1 MVCELLKMSGA
12 RAKSATSGRESLQMI
27 AAQVFDVVLSDIS
40 MPEMDGFEL
49 LLRRIHMIP
58 EAADLSALALT
69 SFGRPEDV
77 ERAQAA
83 GFVSHLT
90 KPIDA
95 AALIKAL
102 QTIPLRVLQQCLND
116 VGR

>member
-1 MVCELLKMSGA
+1 
-12 RAKSATSGRESLQMI
+12 MI